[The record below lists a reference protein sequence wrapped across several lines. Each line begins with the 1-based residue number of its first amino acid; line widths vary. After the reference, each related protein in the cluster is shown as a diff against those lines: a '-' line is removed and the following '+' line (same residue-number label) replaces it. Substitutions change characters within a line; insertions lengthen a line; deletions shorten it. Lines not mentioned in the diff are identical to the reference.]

1 MLIKKLQQ
9 ELENNSKKFEESHKK
24 SKEQEA
30 QIGELKRSLRY
41 AVDKPLPPLPRNI
54 KQNKFRQ
61 LGAKIKTGF
70 QKLVEKTKNQRQ
82 EPIARIEIKTN

>member
-1 MLIKKLQQ
+1 MQIR
-9 ELENNSKKFEESHKK
+9 ELKK
-24 SKEQEA
+24 SFY
-30 QIGELKRSLRY
+30 Y
-41 AVDKPLPPLPRNI
+41 AFNKPLPPLPRKT

-82 EPIARIEIKTN
+82 ELIARIEIKTN